1 MQAGATGTNAMR
13 VYNPIKQAEDND
25 PTGEFVARWVP
36 ELSPLPQE
44 WRAKPWALPESLQ
57 KRFGFQP
64 GVDYPIPN
72 DFEAEARHWKK
83 MLYELRRTPEARD
96 ASQAIV
102 DKLASQRRPPALRGK
117 KAKADN
123 RQQLSL
129 FDEDGGN

>member
-1 MQAGATGTNAMR
+1 
-13 VYNPIKQAEDND
+13 
-25 PTGEFVARWVP
+25 VP
-36 ELSPLPQE
+36 ELSPLPLE
-44 WRAKPWALPESLQ
+44 WRAKPWVLPESLQ

-102 DKLASQRRPPALRGK
+102 EKLASQRRPAARRGK
-117 KAKADN
+117 KAEADN

-129 FDEDGGN
+129 FDVGGL